1 MSGSPPR
8 TRRQRLEEREESIL
22 DAAHAVFAENGFDG
36 AKMAAIARRADV
48 AEGTVYLYFK
58 NKNALLEAVIA
69 RFYARLTEG
78 AQLGV
83 QDIDDTLDRLSF
95 LARYHVEQ
103 CMAEWHILELMIG
116 LYRKMQDYEH
126 RGYTFNKAYVAVFD
140 QVYREGVARG
150 DLRADV
156 SLSTARDGFYGALE
170 YSVRTLMLRGGGKAR
185 ARIAASRAIDLFCHG
200 VRSQNAKA
208 EGFDDIEA
216 VTRRLEAVAGRLEK
230 RR

>member
-1 MSGSPPR
+1 M
-8 TRRQRLEEREESIL
+8 EEREENIL

-36 AKMAAIARRADV
+36 AKMAAIARHADV

-78 AQLGV
+78 AQRGV
-83 QDIDDTLDRLSF
+83 TGTDGTFERLNF

-116 LYRKMQDYEH
+116 LYRRMQDYED

-140 QVYREGVARG
+140 QVFREGVARG
-150 DLRADV
+150 ELRGEV
-156 SLSTARDGFYGALE
+156 PLSIARDAFYGALE
-170 YSVRTLMLRGGGKAR
+170 YSVRTMMLRGGGKTR
-185 ARIAASRAIDLFCHG
+185 ARRAASRAIDLFCHG
-200 VRSQNAKA
+200 VSAHNAQA
-208 EGFDDIEA
+208 EVSGDIEA
-216 VTRRLEAVAGRLEK
+216 VTRRLEAVARKLEK